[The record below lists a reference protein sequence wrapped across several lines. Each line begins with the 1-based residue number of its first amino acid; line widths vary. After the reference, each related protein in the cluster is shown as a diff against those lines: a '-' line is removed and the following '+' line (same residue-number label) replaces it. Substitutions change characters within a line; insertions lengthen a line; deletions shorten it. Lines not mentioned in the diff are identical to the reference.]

1 MTGAFYDNLAKTGLR
16 LLTAFGK
23 DLVITRVV
31 NGAYNTATGALAS
44 TTTNHTVKGQAFD
57 YEDRH
62 IASSGGLIASGDRMV
77 LVSPVGMSF
86 VPDATTDS
94 ITLSGVEWKIVRVKK
109 PVDEAVLYEL
119 QVRRG

>member
-1 MTGAFYDNLAKTGLR
+1 MTGALYVNLAKTGNR
-16 LLTAFGK
+16 MLTTFGK

-31 NGAYNTATGALAS
+31 NGAYDPSTGAVSSA
-44 TTTNHTVKGQAFD
+44 TTNHTVKGQAFD

-62 IASSGGLIASGDRMV
+62 IAASGGLIASGDRMV
-77 LVSPVGMSF
+77 LVSPIGLSF

-94 ITLSGVEWKIVRVKK
+94 ITLSGVLWKIVRVKK
-109 PVDEAVLYEL
+109 PVDEEVIYEL